1 MTGTIAA
8 LIVIILAVVLLLARV
23 PVIFALGLPSLVGT
37 LIVTASPDSL
47 LSASLSVVTPF
58 ANFNFVGLLIWGG
71 VAGTLIESGLMEKY
85 FTALHI
91 VCGRQVT
98 PARRE
103 AWSNSIQGLPMT
115 TVALLITAGTIVYA
129 DNHFLLFQMLLVLI
143 PTALLAGGAAVFSAP
158 KISQMTLKKMRSTD
172 GESWKTTAK
181 ATAEVSED
189 GSTRRSSS
197 RAQSLR
203 QLIFP
208 IVMVVVT
215 FLLLLIS
222 PWGIVELGA
231 VVWVAVLVAAFL
243 SAPRPHWLQDAG
255 ARTLLIVAYVA
266 STVAGAW
273 WLAGFLKV
281 ALPAPR
287 NFLAGGGASMMILLA
302 FTLVLSIVAGEIIG
316 SEAGATLAV
325 GVTAPF
331 LLVAFD
337 ADVAMRTA
345 SAILTSLLVATA
357 ILGGILARI
366 LPPHNSP
373 FPLTPSPLTKD

>member
-1 MTGTIAA
+1 MIGTITA
-8 LIVIILAVVLLLARV
+8 LIVIILAAALLLGRV
-23 PVIFALGLPSLVGT
+23 PVIFALGLPALVAT
-37 LIVTASPDSL
+37 L
-47 LSASLSVVTPF
+47 LSGGPNALLSVSLSVITPF
-58 ANFNFVGLLIWGG
+58 ANYSFVGLLIWAA
-71 VAGTLIESGLMEKY
+71 VAGILIESGLMEKY
-85 FTALHI
+85 FTALYI

-103 AWSNSIQGLPMT
+103 AWRNSIQGLPMT
-115 TVALLITAGTIVYA
+115 TVALLVTTGTIVNA

-143 PTALLAGGAAVFSAP
+143 PMALLAGSVTVFSAP

-181 ATAEVSED
+181 ATAEVAQD
-189 GSTRRSSS
+189 GSTRRSTS
-197 RAQSLR
+197 RSQSLR
-203 QLIFP
+203 QLVFP
-208 IVMVVVT
+208 LAIIVAVFV
-215 FLLLLIS
+215 LLFIS

-231 VVWVAVLVAAFL
+231 AVWVAVLVVAVFH
-243 SAPRPHWLQDAG
+243 APRPQWLQDAG
-255 ARTLLIVAYVA
+255 VRGLLIVAYVA

-273 WLAGFLKV
+273 WLVGFLKV

-287 NFLAGGGASMMILLA
+287 EFLAGGGSSMMILLA
-302 FTLVLSIVAGEIIG
+302 FTLVLSLVAGEIIG

-337 ADVAMRTA
+337 ADAAMRAAAT
-345 SAILTSLLVATA
+345 ILTSLLTATA

-366 LPPHNSP
+366 LPPHDSP
-373 FPLTPSPLTKD
+373 FPLTPTPITKV

>member
-1 MTGTIAA
+1 MIGTITA
-8 LIVIILAVVLLLARV
+8 LIVIILAAALLLGRV
-23 PVIFALGLPSLVGT
+23 PVIFALGLPALVAT
-37 LIVTASPDSL
+37 LFSGGPHAL
-47 LSASLSVVTPF
+47 LSVSLSVITPF
-58 ANFNFVGLLIWGG
+58 ANYSFVGLLIWAA
-71 VAGTLIESGLMEKY
+71 VAGILIESGLMEKY
-85 FTALHI
+85 FTALYI

-98 PARRE
+98 SARRE
-103 AWSNSIQGLPMT
+103 AWRNSIQGLPMT
-115 TVALLITAGTIVYA
+115 TVTLLVTTGTIVNA

-143 PTALLAGGAAVFSAP
+143 PMALLAGSVTVFSAP

-181 ATAEVSED
+181 ATAEVAQD
-189 GSTRRSSS
+189 GSTRRSTS
-197 RAQSLR
+197 RSQSLR
-203 QLIFP
+203 QLVFP
-208 IVMVVVT
+208 LVMIVVV
-215 FLLLLIS
+215 FVLLFTS

-255 ARTLLIVAYVA
+255 VRTLLIVAYVA